1 MTARRV
7 PTPAAV
13 AVGAVV
19 LAAVI
24 VVLGLS
30 LGTDPL
36 GRTAPVP
43 ARARAVAEP
52 GADATLDLAAALPE
66 TASALAGEWAPGPG
80 GATVETA
87 PPASGLPLLTIPL
100 DGPPWA
106 TATVEGSAVEGWSV
120 AFGIDGPSSYWAA
133 TLHPAVGTVELVRV
147 AQGQASTLAT
157 RPLAAGAGTGDAGVQ
172 AVVRWQGRQVQ
183 VELAGARLPTVTVPV
198 GVAPAVGLLG
208 RGAAAQPG
216 GARWSS
222 VTIVAESP
230 LADALLP
237 PLLGARHVTADE
249 ARQGLGG

>member
-1 MTARRV
+1 
-7 PTPAAV
+7 V
-13 AVGAVV
+13 AVVAVV
-19 LAAVI
+19 LAAAI

-43 ARARAVAEP
+43 TRARAVAEP
-52 GADATLDLAAALPE
+52 GTDATVDLTAGLPD
-66 TASALAGEWAPGPG
+66 TASALAGEWAPGPD

-87 PPASGLPLLTIPL
+87 PASGLPLLAIPL

-106 TATVEGSAVEGWSV
+106 TAAVEGNAVEGWSV

-133 TLHPAVGTVELVRV
+133 TLHPAAGTVELIRV
-147 AQGQASTLAT
+147 VQGQATTLAN
-157 RPLAAGAGTGDAGVQ
+157 RPLDAGAGAGDAGAR

-183 VELAGARLPTVTVPV
+183 VELSGTRLPTVTVPV

-208 RGAAAQPG
+208 RGGAAQPG

-222 VTIVAESP
+222 VTVFAEPP

-249 ARQGLGG
+249 ARKGLGG